1 MLVQER
7 ITRITRE
14 LATKYQNERVFCVS
28 NSLYREYRSDPEEHA
43 EAYVQLSGVRQLRS
57 YCQLVPADAQLR
69 ATSAFLNHRVPAHLM
84 SLRQWTLSGADSVTA
99 EKAAT
104 LRRALGDV
112 EAELRQVCSTDHF
125 IMNATHRVPI
135 NNT

>member
-28 NSLYREYRSDPEEHA
+28 NSLYRAYHDDFEEHA
-43 EAYVQLSGVRQLRS
+43 EAYLQLSGVRQLRS
-57 YCQLVPADAQLR
+57 YCLLVPADAQLQ
-69 ATSAFLNHRVPAHLM
+69 ATSAFLRHKVPAHLM
-84 SLRQWTLSGADSVTA
+84 SLRQWALSGVDSVTA

-104 LRRALGDV
+104 LRQVLGNV
-112 EAELRQVCSTDHF
+112 EAALRQVDSTDHF
-125 IMNATHRVPI
+125 IMNTTHGAQ
-135 NNT
+135 